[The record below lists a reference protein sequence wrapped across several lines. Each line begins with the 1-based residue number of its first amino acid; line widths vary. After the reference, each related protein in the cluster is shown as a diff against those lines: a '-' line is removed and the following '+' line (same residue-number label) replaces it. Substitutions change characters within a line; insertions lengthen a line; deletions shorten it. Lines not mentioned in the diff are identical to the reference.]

1 VGPVSIISQNA
12 GYAGAHTVVA
22 HREIERRANWHSDSV
37 IAAPRLT
44 VIVPTYC
51 EADNIDPMIAALDNA
66 LAGIRWE
73 VIFVDD
79 DSPDGTANLVRQRGE
94 HDSRVRAVRRI
105 GRRGLAGAVI
115 EGMLASAGNVVAVI
129 DGDLQHDELLL
140 PDMLA
145 EIDGGADLVIASR
158 YTGAGNASSGFSKV
172 RQQSSV
178 FATRLTNMLLKTNVS
193 DPMSGFF
200 MIRRDIIED
209 IAPRLSTGGFKLL
222 LDILASSPKLNIS
235 ELPYIFR
242 PRRLGASK
250 LDGLVVADF
259 AGLLL
264 AKFTGNRVSPR
275 FFLFAL
281 VGASGLFVHL
291 AVLRSIVVLPTVPF
305 YVAQLLA
312 ALAAMTTN
320 FFLNNALTF
329 RDRRLTGLNALKG
342 LGVFYLVCSIG
353 TLANVGIAELIYLR
367 DASWW
372 LAGIAGAVMAAAFNY
387 SASAMLTWRK

>member
-1 VGPVSIISQNA
+1 MTMQS
-12 GYAGAHTVVA
+12 YARAVPASCEIEQRAEIPYDSVVA
-22 HREIERRANWHSDSV
+22 VPS
-37 IAAPRLT
+37 LT

-51 EADNIDPMIAALDNA
+51 EVGNVDPMIEALDAALA
-66 LAGIRWE
+66 SIRWE

-79 DSPDGTANLVRQRGE
+79 DSPDGTANRVRQRGE
-94 HDSRVRAVRRI
+94 YDSRVRAVRRI

-115 EGMLASAGNVVAVI
+115 EGMLASAGKVVAVI
-129 DGDLQHDELLL
+129 DGDLQHDERLL
-140 PDMLA
+140 PLMFA
-145 EIDGGADLVIASR
+145 EIKSGADLVIGSR
-158 YTGAGNASSGFSKV
+158 YTDAGHASSGFSKI
-172 RQQSSV
+172 RQQSSM
-178 FATRLTNMLLKTNVS
+178 FATRLANMLLRTQVS

-200 MIRRDIIED
+200 MIRRDVIED

-222 LDILASSPKLNIS
+222 LDILASSPELKIS
-235 ELPYIFR
+235 ELPYMFR
-242 PRRLGASK
+242 PRRRGTSK

-264 AKFTGNRVSPR
+264 AKFTDNRVSPR

-291 AVLRSIVVLPTVPF
+291 AVLRSIVVLPAVPF
-305 YVAQLLA
+305 YLAQLLA
-312 ALAAMTTN
+312 ALVAMTTN

-329 RDRRLTGLNALKG
+329 RDRRLTGFNALKG
-342 LGVFYLVCSIG
+342 LGIFYLVCSIG

>member
-1 VGPVSIISQNA
+1 MTMLLQWPR
-12 GYAGAHTVVA
+12 TFTTT
-22 HREIERRANWHSDSV
+22 REIEQLAKSLSENLV
-37 IAAPRLT
+37 AAPRLT

-51 EADNIDPMIAALDNA
+51 EAENVDPMIAALDAA

-79 DSPDGTANLVRQRGE
+79 DSPDGTARQVRERGE
-94 HDSRVRAVRRI
+94 HDIRVRAVRRI

-115 EGMLASAGNVVAVI
+115 EGMLASAGKVVAVI
-129 DGDLQHDELLL
+129 DGDLQHDERLL
-140 PDMLA
+140 PRMLA
-145 EIDGGADLVIASR
+145 EIEGGADLVIASR
-158 YTGAGNASSGFSKV
+158 YTGAGNATGGFSKI
-172 RQQSSV
+172 RQRWSRL
-178 FATRLTNMLLKTNVS
+178 ATRLTNRLLKTKVS

-200 MIRRDIIED
+200 MIRRDAIED
-209 IAPRLSTGGFKLL
+209 IAPKLSTGGFKLL
-222 LDILASSPKLNIS
+222 LDILASSPPALKIS
-235 ELPYIFR
+235 ELPYMFR

-264 AKFTGNRVSPR
+264 AKLTGNRVSPR

-291 AVLRSIVVLPTVPF
+291 AVLRSIFVLPGVPF
-305 YVAQLLA
+305 YLAQLLA
-312 ALAAMTTN
+312 ALVAMTTN

-329 RDRRLTGLNALKG
+329 RDRRLTGLDALKG
-342 LGVFYLVCSIG
+342 LGVFYLVCSVG

-367 DASWW
+367 EPSWW
-372 LAGIAGAVMAAAFNY
+372 LAGVAGAVMAAVFNY

>member
-1 VGPVSIISQNA
+1 MTMLLPGP
-12 GYAGAHTVVA
+12 HTFTTTLELGLPG
-22 HREIERRANWHSDSV
+22 RDSGTL
-37 IAAPRLT
+37 IAAPRLS
-44 VIVPTYC
+44 VIVPTFC
-51 EADNIDPMIAALDNA
+51 EAVNVEPMIAALDAA

-79 DSPDGTANLVRQRGE
+79 DSPDGTAHLVRELGE
-94 HDSRVRAVRRI
+94 HDGRVRVVRRI

-115 EGMLASAGNVVAVI
+115 EGMLAAAGKVVAVI
-129 DGDLQHDELLL
+129 DGDMQHDEKLL
-140 PDMLA
+140 PRMLA
-145 EIDGGADLVIASR
+145 EIESGADLVIASR
-158 YTGAGNASSGFSKV
+158 YTSAGDASGGFSEV
-172 RQQSSV
+172 RQKWSRL
-178 FATRLTNMLLKTNVS
+178 ATRLTNILLKTEVS

-200 MIRRDIIED
+200 MIRRDAIDE
-209 IAPRLSTGGFKLL
+209 IAPKLSTGGFKLL
-222 LDILASSPKLNIS
+222 LDILASSLPGLKIS
-235 ELPYIFR
+235 ELPYMFR

-264 AKFTGNRVSPR
+264 AKLTGNRVSPR

-291 AVLRSIVVLPTVPF
+291 AVLRSTFVLPGVPF
-305 YVAQLLA
+305 YLAQFMA
-312 ALAAMTTN
+312 ALVAMTTN

-329 RDRRLTGLNALKG
+329 RDRRLTGLDALKG
-342 LGVFYLVCSIG
+342 LGVFYLVCSVG

-367 DASWW
+367 DPSWW
-372 LAGIAGAVMAAAFNY
+372 IAGIAGAVMAAVFNY

>member
-1 VGPVSIISQNA
+1 MTMLDSHSHAITA
-12 GYAGAHTVVA
+12 AH
-22 HREIERRANWHSDSV
+22 EIERRTGSHRERVSAG
-37 IAAPRLT
+37 PRLT
-44 VIVPTYC
+44 IVVPTYC
-51 EADNIDPMIAALDNA
+51 EAENVEPLIEALDTA

-79 DSPDGTANLVRQRGE
+79 DSPDGTSNLVRQRGE
-94 HDSRVRAVRRI
+94 RDSRVRAIRRI

-115 EGMLASAGNVVAVI
+115 EGMLAAAGKIVAVI
-129 DGDLQHDELLL
+129 DGDLQHDERLLSG
-140 PDMLA
+140 MLA
-145 EIDGGADLVIASR
+145 EIEFGADLVIASR
-158 YTGAGNASSGFSKV
+158 YIGAGNAGSGFSKS
-172 RQQSSV
+172 RQRSSV
-178 FATRLTNMLLKTNVS
+178 FATRLTNMLLKTQVS

-200 MIRRDIIED
+200 MIRREVIEA
-209 IAPRLSTGGFKLL
+209 IAPKLSTDGFKLL
-222 LDILASSPKLNIS
+222 LDILASSPKLKIS
-235 ELPYIFR
+235 ELPYTFR
-242 PRRLGASK
+242 PRLLGASK

-264 AKFTGNRVSPR
+264 AKFTSNRVSPR

-291 AVLRSIVVLPTVPF
+291 AVLRSIVVLPVAPF
-305 YVAQLLA
+305 YLAQFLA
-312 ALAAMTTN
+312 ALVAMTTN

-342 LGVFYLVCSIG
+342 LGVFYLVCSVG
-353 TLANVGIAELIYLR
+353 TFANVGIAELIYLR
-367 DASWW
+367 DPSWW